1 MDDEQAL
8 SAFVAEAHRNGYATA
23 QPQVDDDGRKVLTYE
38 RENWRYRDVY
48 YGSEAFGGHEV
59 VSCQSDPR
67 WGMHYYGDLT
77 TEDADRDETYS
88 FLRAALERASEDRP
102 YRGPERFERDGL
114 TYWSSVEGDLRRFE
128 GEERIAADGATVYRG
143 TFAGGRLD

>member
-1 MDDEQAL
+1 MDSEQAL
-8 SAFVAEAHRNGYATA
+8 SAFVAEAHRSGYATA
-23 QPQVDDDGRKVLTYE
+23 RPQVDDDGRKMLTYE
-38 RENWRYRDVY
+38 RDNWRYRDVY

-59 VSCQSDPR
+59 VFFHGDPL

-77 TEDADRDETYS
+77 TEDANRGETYS
-88 FLRAALERASEDRP
+88 FLRTALGRASEDRP

-114 TYWSSVEGDLRRFE
+114 TYRRSVEGDLRRFE
-128 GEERIAADGATVYRG
+128 GEERITADGATVYRG